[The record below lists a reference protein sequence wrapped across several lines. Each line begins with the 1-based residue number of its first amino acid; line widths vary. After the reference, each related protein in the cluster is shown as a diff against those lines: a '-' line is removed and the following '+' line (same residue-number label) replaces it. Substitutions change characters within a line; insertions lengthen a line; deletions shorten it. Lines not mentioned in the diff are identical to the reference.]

1 MITKQNVDFVCD
13 WMEYNIKEGTCGDS
27 LFAHRAMRE
36 ICSMLQIVTKERE
49 TALQDLI
56 EKEREKEALLKVALD
71 QRDAAIKENAE
82 LKRWR
87 DAYRE
92 LAMRLFSYLEPG
104 IYRIPATYGEEIDA
118 EAKKILQ
125 ERGR

>member
-1 MITKQNVDFVCD
+1 MITNKDIENTRNSGSIENGAYTWDQLCQIV
-13 WMEYNIKEGTCGDS
+13 IKERD
-27 LFAHRAMRE
+27 
-36 ICSMLQIVTKERE
+36 
-49 TALQDLI
+49 TALQ
-56 EKEREKEALLKVALD
+56 
-71 QRDAAIKENAE
+71 ENAE

-118 EAKKILQ
+118 EATKILE
-125 ERGR
+125 ERGK